1 LGSSAAAGNGAITI
15 PQNLA
20 LGGLR
25 TATIYQAG
33 VQVTLPL
40 RNRIAQADAA
50 RDTIQ
55 LRQSAARAERFEDQV
70 REETENAVIAL
81 QTAQAAYDAAVA
93 SRGYQQQLLDA
104 ERDKLAM
111 GQSTNLLV
119 IQNEAYLAQAKS
131 TEIVARSNWEKARI
145 ALDRA
150 LGNLLEKN
158 RITLDD
164 AINGRTN

>member
-1 LGSSAAAGNGAITI
+1 
-15 PQNLA
+15 
-20 LGGLR
+20 
-25 TATIYQAG
+25 
-33 VQVTLPL
+33 
-40 RNRIAQADAA
+40 
-50 RDTIQ
+50 
-55 LRQSAARAERFEDQV
+55 
-70 REETENAVIAL
+70 VIAL